1 MGFGNETTE
10 EIYDIIEKELGS
22 RARVSPSEMA
32 AQALGQVLYGKKKAP
47 HAEKL
52 IDYLLSLAR

>member
-47 HAEKL
+47 HDEKL